1 MQGLSCRQPGA
12 EQGAE
17 APQLPVLRCPCLCH
31 RSWPASHI
39 RPCPAPPALCP
50 PCCCSKTSLSATAS
64 FEVRSPKLLQ
74 VSFEEG
80 RVATPQLLAD
90 LTLPTSLDILG
101 QQVDLA
107 PLQVGQPR
115 RMPAGLPACM
125 LRMPLLVVVLPS
137 YCCIKP
143 PCSWCWHS
151 GAAHSSP
158 VSFACCPPCL
168 VLQAALQPVEGPLR
182 SALGALGD
190 LLAGVPDLRIPISSP
205 QASSWLLN
213 TYLGQPAR
221 CDGWSAL
228 VAALELCCA
237 VLCWHAACLP
247 VCAWPCRLHALP
259 MC

>member
-1 MQGLSCRQPGA
+1 MLVPSQLACLS
-12 EQGAE
+12 
-17 APQLPVLRCPCLCH
+17 H
-31 RSWPASHI
+31 PAL
-39 RPCPAPPALCP
+39 PCPPRARP
-50 PCCCSKTSLSATAS
+50 
-64 FEVRSPKLLQ
+64 SPKLLQ

-125 LRMPLLVVVLPS
+125 LRLPLLVVVLPS

-143 PCSWCWHS
+143 PCSWCWHT

-221 CDGWSAL
+221 CDGWLAL

-237 VLCWHAACLP
+237 GMLPAFLCVLG
-247 VCAWPCRLHALP
+247 CAGCMHCRCADCALP
-259 MC
+259 CHFCCRCLCRR